1 MARWDPAPRR
11 FYAEFTDDRK
21 VRLKSG
27 YHADFIVLSK
37 PIFDVAPRELLDTKV
52 QITVVGGRIVYEER
66 Q

>member
-1 MARWDPAPRR
+1 
-11 FYAEFTDDRK
+11 
-21 VRLKSG
+21 LKSG